1 LPEQSCPH
9 PPLRELQEGAK
20 GDYDSPGSR
29 YSIMTRRDEAAA
41 WTPDENARALG
52 DSVPDALRYDGHGDD
67 PHEVAGIM
75 RAAMPSGVRVLDVGC
90 GTGSL
95 ALIVNA
101 GKENRVLGLE
111 PDASRADVARS
122 RGLPTITGTLDDAFI
137 AAHGRF
143 DVIIF
148 ADVLEHLPSPAQ
160 ALQAAVRGLDAGGLL
175 LISVPNVGH
184 WSIRANLLMGRFD
197 YEEFGLMDSTHLRW
211 FTEKSLRA
219 FVQRSG
225 LEILSLCA
233 AAGLTLPVY
242 ERSVLRHLPF
252 RARSVAVRL
261 GTRLLPRLFGSQ
273 FVVVARK
280 PMTAGGA

>member
-1 LPEQSCPH
+1 
-9 PPLRELQEGAK
+9 
-20 GDYDSPGSR
+20 
-29 YSIMTRRDEAAA
+29 MTRRNQAAA
-41 WTPDENARALG
+41 WTPDENAHALA
-52 DSVPDALRYDGHGDD
+52 DSVPDALRYDGHSDD

-95 ALIVNA
+95 ALVVNA
-101 GKENRVLGLE
+101 GKGNTVLGLE
-111 PDASRADVARS
+111 PDASRADMARS
-122 RGLPTITGTLDDAFI
+122 RGLPTITGTLDDEFVV
-137 AAHGRF
+137 AHGPF
-143 DVIIF
+143 DAIIF
-148 ADVLEHLPSPAQ
+148 ADVLEHLPGPAQ
-160 ALQAAVRGLDAGGLL
+160 VLDVAVRGLMPGGLL

-219 FVQRSG
+219 FVERSR
-225 LEILSLCA
+225 LEILSLRA

-242 ERSVLRHLPF
+242 ERSLLRHVPF
-252 RARSVAVRL
+252 RVRSVAVRL
-261 GTRLLPRLFGSQ
+261 GTRILPRLFGSQ

-280 PMTAGGA
+280 PMMSEGA